1 MVEVLRNGGQPAPSV
16 LGLVD
21 ACDFDYNTACWREAE
36 PGFFFCPWT
45 EADPCCADAADRKRC
60 AGSLD
65 ERALSFGFDR
75 QGPGWVLPCHV
86 FGWGDWGLESA
97 GDCWP
102 VPPGWSSSERCA
114 EWRIVPGNAARHDAC

>member
-45 EADPCCADAADRKRC
+45 EADPCCADALAFSCLEPRPGSSTGERENSAWLADR
-60 AGSLD
+60 SE
-65 ERALSFGFDR
+65 ERRVGKECSFR
-75 QGPGWVLPCHV
+75 RAQKL
-86 FGWGDWGLESA
+86 
-97 GDCWP
+97 
-102 VPPGWSSSERCA
+102 
-114 EWRIVPGNAARHDAC
+114 